1 MEALVMD
8 EVEQPLEQP
17 IVADALALLEEMR
30 GKGYHADVMRA
41 LCKLRDADRT
51 VQVLGEMMEVG
62 FRPWVLTLTYNF
74 VVAVLVKAG
83 RMEEAL
89 KVKDQMLLVAG
100 KKMDVVLAT
109 TLMHGYCLLGEVGKA
124 LDLFNEAVR
133 DGVTATNVTYA
144 VLIKGCDAEGMTD
157 KAYELCRQMIEQGL
171 LSSTHGFNLVITGL
185 LRDKRW
191 EDAISLLEVM
201 VDIPSAGTA
210 AKCEELDIMTECV
223 AQCNLVTAV
232 SSDFHPEFICLFVKK
247 FGGSVAVSSKRVLFL
262 SWGYMEEYEV
272 LIPFQFLQ
280 VRESQVNDV
289 CQDMGVGDKCLAA
302 IHDFGDVQ
310 GVDEAKEELVEI
322 VSCLH
327 GSLNSKKLGA
337 KLPWGVLLV
346 GPPGT
351 GNTLLAWAVAGEAGI
366 PFFYVSAS
374 EFVEAFVGRGLA
386 RVRELFKEAKEA
398 APSIIFIDELDVM
411 GGNRGRSSN
420 DVRDQT
426 LNQLI
431 AEMDG
436 FDSDMKVIVMAA
448 TNRPKALDVA
458 LCRPGHFSKKVQSWR
473 LGPFTL
479 GVSGLQL
486 GPYMRRQWD
495 PGITNGQL
503 VMSCEELALQIAVLL
518 GDKQHFVG
526 AIM

>member
-1 MEALVMD
+1 
-8 EVEQPLEQP
+8 
-17 IVADALALLEEMR
+17 
-30 GKGYHADVMRA
+30 
-41 LCKLRDADRT
+41 
-51 VQVLGEMMEVG
+51 
-62 FRPWVLTLTYNF
+62 
-74 VVAVLVKAG
+74 
-83 RMEEAL
+83 
-89 KVKDQMLLVAG
+89 
-100 KKMDVVLAT
+100 
-109 TLMHGYCLLGEVGKA
+109 
-124 LDLFNEAVR
+124 
-133 DGVTATNVTYA
+133 
-144 VLIKGCDAEGMTD
+144 
-157 KAYELCRQMIEQGL
+157 
-171 LSSTHGFNLVITGL
+171 
-185 LRDKRW
+185 
-191 EDAISLLEVM
+191 M

-232 SSDFHPEFICLFVKK
+232 SSDFHPEFISLFVKK

-386 RVRELFKEAKEA
+386 R
-398 APSIIFIDELDVM
+398 
-411 GGNRGRSSN
+411 
-420 DVRDQT
+420 
-426 LNQLI
+426 
-431 AEMDG
+431 
-436 FDSDMKVIVMAA
+436 
-448 TNRPKALDVA
+448 
-458 LCRPGHFSKKVQSWR
+458 
-473 LGPFTL
+473 
-479 GVSGLQL
+479 
-486 GPYMRRQWD
+486 
-495 PGITNGQL
+495 
-503 VMSCEELALQIAVLL
+503 
-518 GDKQHFVG
+518 
-526 AIM
+526 

>member
-8 EVEQPLEQP
+8 EDEQPLEQP
-17 IVADALALLEEMR
+17 IVADALALFEKMR
-30 GKGYHADVMRA
+30 GKGYHADVMR
-41 LCKLRDADRT
+41 LRDADRA
-51 VQVLGEMMEVG
+51 VQVLGEMMEAG
-62 FRPWVLTLTYNF
+62 FRPWNLTLTYSF

-89 KVKDQMLLVAG
+89 KLKDQMLLVAG
-100 KKMDVVLAT
+100 KMDVVLAT

-171 LSSTHGFNLVITGL
+171 LSSTHGFNLVIKGL

-191 EDAISLLEVM
+191 EDAIGLLEVM

-210 AKCEELDIMTECV
+210 AKWEELDIMTECV
-223 AQCNLVTAV
+223 VQCNLVTTA
-232 SSDFHPEFICLFVKK
+232 SSDFHPEFISLFVKN

-302 IHDFGDVQ
+302 IHDFGDVR

-337 KLPWGVLLV
+337 KLPRGVLLV

-351 GNTLLAWAVAGEAGI
+351 GNTLLARAVAGEAGI

-374 EFVEAFVGRGLA
+374 EFVEAFVGRGVA
-386 RVRELFKEAKEA
+386 RVTELFKEAKEA
-398 APSIIFIDELDVM
+398 APSIIFIDEHVV
-411 GGNRGRSSN
+411 GGNRGRSFN

-436 FDSDMKVIVMAA
+436 FDSDMKVIAMAA

-458 LCRPGHFSKKVQSWR
+458 LCRPGHFSKKVRSWR
-473 LGPFTL
+473 LGTFTL

-503 VMSCEELALQIAVLL
+503 VMSREELALQIAVFL

-526 AIM
+526 AVM